1 MRSPGQIQAK
11 VPEICSRSARGTR
24 IPPKAYGVAS
34 GRSATPLETPGESH
48 AAPDPY
54 RTAHRNPAVARPNP
68 SQGTRNLLGGRSRG
82 SRLPPKA
89 YGVAS
94 GTSATPLETRGESH
108 AAPDPYRTAHRNHA
122 VARPKSQGATNLF
135 TEPPECHTF
144 CPTPIVL
151 HIDCM
156 KNHNQA
162 VVDLH
167 QQSVAKKTLWP
178 TPIVLRIEQ
187 LSAPKP

>member
-1 MRSPGQIQAK
+1 VEAAGRPKPTALPREGLLPPWKRVGRATLPQTPIVLRIETLRSPGQIQAK
-11 VPEICSRSARGTR
+11 LPEICSGSARG
-24 IPPKAYGVAS
+24 
-34 GRSATPLETPGESH
+34 
-48 AAPDPY
+48 
-54 RTAHRNPAVARPNP
+54 N
-68 SQGTRNLLGGRSRG
+68 
-82 SRLPPKA
+82 RLPPKA

-108 AAPDPYRTAHRNHA
+108 TAPNPYRTAHRNHA

-135 TEPPECHTF
+135 KEPPECHTF

-156 KNHNQA
+156 KNHNQS

-167 QQSVAKKTLWP
+167 QQNVAKRTLWP